1 MSSVYI
7 YNQHTGAPPCLKSGW
22 RTAELSG
29 RMGVGTGCP
38 LPLRLSTWEQ
48 ETCRQFQ
55 QVNSRSLW
63 NQRSEAADF
72 ITDRPP
78 PDLHQPEKRPLLKV
92 GRTSPPQSTR
102 YRRHFCPRVTKL
114 CNINTT
120 RQLFFSTITNND
132 LVIGKCIQDCDK
144 IASANFLSY
153 NISGGCKTVQSA
165 YLDKRRI
172 WFALIKRVHCTA
184 GLHGSTGHLDKMPQG
199 ENNWHQPYQPQ
210 RAATYQN

>member
-1 MSSVYI
+1 MFKK
-7 YNQHTGAPPCLKSGW
+7 CGW

-29 RMGVGTGCP
+29 WMGLGTGCP
-38 LPLRLSTWEQ
+38 LPLRLSIWEQ

-63 NQRSEAADF
+63 NRCREAAGF
-72 ITDRPP
+72 ITDRPLLTP
-78 PDLHQPEKRPLLKV
+78 VSHRICIHLRNDLGQKWGEQVHR
-92 GRTSPPQSTR
+92 SPPGGDVSVHALQSYAISTQ
-102 YRRHFCPRVTKL
+102 
-114 CNINTT
+114 
-120 RQLFFSTITNND
+120 QLFVSTITNND

-144 IASANFLSY
+144 IARANFLSY
-153 NISGGCKTVQSA
+153 NITGGCNTVQSA

-199 ENNWHQPYQPQ
+199 KNNWHQPLLPQ
-210 RAATYQN
+210 RAATYRN